1 MSRYVLSLLAS
12 ATSHVGGVRYACGIP
27 PFDAKVSVLPSAAV
41 VSSMYLTGL
50 NASLR
55 GVRSDKGFS
64 GLREKNLAGE
74 AAEMLGRLA
83 GCGLALVGEVGVK
96 VLADGLG
103 LNSIALTLSLAEA
116 VEGLELCTAE
126 LVWLER
132 HATCQVHEEGWPGS
146 VSSSEPCAVFGSME
160 SQALEA
166 TSGLAGA
173 MRAGLAS
180 ADVTFDSFSRACSS
194 AFVTIIFC
202 FSFVLARMGTRSSG
216 TRE

>member
-50 NASLR
+50 KASLR

-64 GLREKNLAGE
+64 LLRAKNLAGE
-74 AAEMLGRLA
+74 AAETLGRLA
-83 GCGLALVGEVGVK
+83 GCGLAFVGDVGVK

-116 VEGLELCTAE
+116 VD
-126 LVWLER
+126 
-132 HATCQVHEEGWPGS
+132 
-146 VSSSEPCAVFGSME
+146 
-160 SQALEA
+160 
-166 TSGLAGA
+166 
-173 MRAGLAS
+173 GLAS
-180 ADVTFDSFSRACSS
+180 SREAGPVGGERISGGGIGVGTCM
-194 AFVTIIFC
+194 
-202 FSFVLARMGTRSSG
+202 LAIGALYC
-216 TRE
+216 